1 MLFQK
6 RVEYI
11 DGSHATSLPLFFS
24 LRVTGNDL
32 TTAFTPFHHLP
43 FHHFPISINH
53 LVKLVRVIESLQ
65 EKIIPQ
71 RFIIAKEIVFTRIR
85 EIGNLRRR
93 KETRGDT
100 RDLLNNL
107 EEKFLINRTWFDGTK
122 ERRWPADEALGRRG
136 LLKPIWFHEA
146 PQVSRNVMQVSRQDR
161 EDCGKEEVTG
171 PTIGTVYSESRDHRA
186 RDAKVLFEKGKERER
201 EIERKK
207 PRQPFI
213 HASAHSRLCTRIRNE
228 VYPEMSFFRDEF
240 LRFRRSRS
248 GIDARERERSSSP
261 IAAY

>member
-53 LVKLVRVIESLQ
+53 LVKLVIESLQ

-93 KETRGDT
+93 EETRGDT
-100 RDLLNNL
+100 QDLLNNL
-107 EEKFLINRTWFDGTK
+107 EEKFLINRT
-122 ERRWPADEALGRRG
+122 
-136 LLKPIWFHEA
+136 
-146 PQVSRNVMQVSRQDR
+146 
-161 EDCGKEEVTG
+161 
-171 PTIGTVYSESRDHRA
+171 
-186 RDAKVLFEKGKERER
+186 
-201 EIERKK
+201 
-207 PRQPFI
+207 
-213 HASAHSRLCTRIRNE
+213 
-228 VYPEMSFFRDEF
+228 
-240 LRFRRSRS
+240 
-248 GIDARERERSSSP
+248 
-261 IAAY
+261 